1 MQRAAKAARRAARVA
16 LWVGIACFILSLA
29 DEDLR
34 NSAFFLILVTA
45 AWFAASFATV
55 FTLAWFF
62 PSPSDRLEF
71 PGAGKLIWPLVGLLV
86 LATTVAVIWH
96 AGK

>member
-1 MQRAAKAARRAARVA
+1 MQRAAKAARRAIRVA
-16 LWVGIACFILSLA
+16 LWVGIASFILSLA

-34 NSAFFLILVTA
+34 KSAFFVILVTA
-45 AWFAASFATV
+45 VWFATSLTMV

-71 PGAGKLIWPLVGLLV
+71 PGARKLIWPLVGLLA
-86 LATTVAVIWH
+86 LATTVAVISK